1 MLFDLDFSGN
11 SILPLA
17 SASAQSF
24 APQLRSDPSFAAYLG
39 SSSAVE
45 PGDPVL
51 DAEGFPELVSGLSF
65 LTVEGPFLL
74 HSTLRA
80 ALRAAAGLLSSRDEG
95 YSLPAARPRLL
106 LLLHLLHGGR
116 PPRPARA
123 LLLTQ
128 LRLKGN

>member
-39 SSSAVE
+39 SSPAVE

-65 LTVEGPFLL
+65 LAVEGPFPL
-74 HSTLRA
+74 HSTFSV
-80 ALRAAAGLLSSRDEG
+80 LL
-95 YSLPAARPRLL
+95 YVLLPASF
-106 LLLHLLHGGR
+106 
-116 PPRPARA
+116 PA
-123 LLLTQ
+123 
-128 LRLKGN
+128 